1 MNDVFKAIADTT
13 RREILL
19 MLTKSPESINT
30 ISEKF
35 NMSRPAISKH
45 IQILKNS
52 DLVKIEADKTDGR
65 QRNCYA
71 QLEAL
76 QEVDAFMKQLSS
88 FWENNLEGLGNYLNQ
103 QTKGK

>member
-1 MNDVFKAIADTT
+1 MSNIFKAIADPT

-19 MLTKSPESINT
+19 MLAEKPNSITN

-35 NMSRPAISKH
+35 NMSRTAISKH
-45 IQILKNS
+45 IRILQSSN
-52 DLVKIEADKTDGR
+52 LVAIEIDKVDSR

-76 QEVDAFMKQLSS
+76 KE
-88 FWENNLEGLGNYLNQ
+88 LEDYLNKLEKYWKIKLNSLDNYLAKKN
-103 QTKGK
+103 KL

>member
-1 MNDVFKAIADTT
+1 MSDVFKAIADPT

-19 MLTKSPESINT
+19 TLVKSPQNVNT

-35 NMSRPAISKH
+35 NMSRPAVSKH
-45 IQILKNS
+45 IKILSASN
-52 DLVKIEADKTDGR
+52 LVKIEKDEIDSR

-76 QEVDAFMKQLSS
+76 TEVSAFLSQLEK
-88 FWENNLEGLGNYLNQ
+88 FWESKLGGLDDFLNNQ
-103 QTKGK
+103 K